1 MLTVSQEEVSHV
13 DIYRA
18 LGVLEGKL
26 DVINQALTQKHADL
40 SGALSRITE
49 LEKMVAKGLGIAIA
63 CSVVIPVL
71 VSAIAPRVHGAV
83 PLQLPPAIT
92 APHR

>member
-1 MLTVSQEEVSHV
+1 MLAVAQEEVSHV

-26 DVINQALTQKHADL
+26 DVINQSLSQKHTDLGGALT
-40 SGALSRITE
+40 RITE
-49 LEKMVAKGLGIAIA
+49 LEKAVAKGLGIAIA

-71 VSAIAPRVHGAV
+71 VTAIAPRVHVGTALHSAPV
-83 PLQLPPAIT
+83 LT
-92 APHR
+92 APRP